1 MGMASYLTNAGY
13 TVLNKLLASQGTLEI
28 VRAQLGSG
36 VCTGEVA
43 CRARTSL
50 VSPICD
56 ATFAGAKYDGG
67 QAILSVQFQNMG
79 LATGFF
85 VNEIGIYARDPTSGN
100 QILYCYATFDDTP
113 DWIAPASS
121 AWYTRTYD
129 VVTII
134 SNVANVT
141 VTISPSALVST
152 DDFNVAMENVGN
164 ALLLIASENSM
175 VNRQTQK
182 AVQDA
187 VTRADGQAD
196 TLDGKI
202 DDTAVAIRG
211 EMATQRMEMT
221 ALTDQ
226 HDNNQEQAMLAIIA
240 LFDPLVRDLR
250 TRLAV
255 AEAQLA
261 ALVT

>member
-182 AVQDA
+182 DVQA
-187 VTRADGQAD
+187 A
-196 TLDGKI
+196 DGKI
-202 DDTAVAIRG
+202 DSTALAIRG
-211 EMATQRMEMT
+211 EMATQRTEMT

>member
-36 VCTGEVA
+36 VCTGETA

-85 VNEIGIYARDPTSGN
+85 VNEIGIYAKDPTSGN

-141 VTISPSALVST
+141 VTISPSAMVST

-182 AVQDA
+182 GVQA
-187 VTRADGQAD
+187 A
-196 TLDGKI
+196 DGKI
-202 DDTAVAIRG
+202 DSTALAIRG
-211 EMATQRMEMT
+211 EMATQRTEMT